1 MSPAPL
7 VYPLVYRPLPLIP
20 LVYRPL
26 PLILSQGGDELTA
39 EGGDVGDHAAP
50 EHFRIPGKA

>member
-7 VYPLVYRPLPLIP
+7 VYP